1 MNQNPESAARTSD
14 GPGLKVVVA
23 LIAAALISACQTTP
37 VWQADGVLA
46 RMEVQQL
53 FVGNTVES
61 HNLNTRLN
69 SFTYYHPDG
78 TAVQERLWK
87 RRLGRWSIADDGQ
100 ICLAF
105 GKGEAKCR
113 RIVRSGG
120 RYYKERLDPS
130 GRYEKIVRYRYF
142 SKGNALADN

>member
-1 MNQNPESAARTSD
+1 MNENPASAARTC
-14 GPGLKVVVA
+14 GGQALRVVMALVAVA
-23 LIAAALISACQTTP
+23 LLSACQTIA
-37 VWQADGVLA
+37 VWQVDRVLT
-46 RMEVQQL
+46 REEVEQL

-61 HNLNTRLN
+61 HNLSTRLN

-78 TAVQERLWK
+78 TVVQERLWK
-87 RRLGRWSIADDGQ
+87 RRIGRWSITDDGQ

-105 GKGEAKCR
+105 SKGEAKCR

-130 GRYEKIVRYRYF
+130 GRYERIVRYRYF
-142 SKGNALADN
+142 ANGNALANK